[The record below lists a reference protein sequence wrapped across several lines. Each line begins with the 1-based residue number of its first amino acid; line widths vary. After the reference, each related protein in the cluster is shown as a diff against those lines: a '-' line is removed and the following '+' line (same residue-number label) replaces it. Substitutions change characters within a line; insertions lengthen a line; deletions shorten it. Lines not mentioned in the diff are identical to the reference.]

1 MTVIAS
7 HSWATTPKSCVT
19 NSMPMPNSSV
29 SDLQQLEDLQL
40 RRDVERG
47 GRLVGDDERGAA
59 GERAGDHQAL
69 ALAAGELVRIALERG
84 FGLGDLHA
92 AQQRHEMGAA
102 LGARCAA
109 QVGACQRSAA
119 SSWVPILNTGFSAR

>member
-19 NSMPMPNSSV
+19 NSMA
-29 SDLQQLEDLQL
+29 DAELLGQRLQQLEDLQL
-40 RRDVERG
+40 RRDVERR

-69 ALAAGELVRIALERG
+69 ALAAGELVRIALEHG
-84 FGLGDLHA
+84 LGLGDLHA
-92 AQQRHEMGAA
+92 AQQPRRGVRGAR
-102 LGARCAA
+102 ARCAA
-109 QVGACQRSAA
+109 SGGACQRSTA
-119 SSWVPILNTGFSAR
+119 SSWEPILNTGFSAR